1 MYYNLITL
9 AVTSSGKLSI
19 CEGCQVFHFIFNNLY
34 FEFNVDQYLS
44 FKDYLNS
51 LEIDYW
57 EHKYATCD
65 LSRKIP
71 IPVSQENLI
80 LMFNRFEI
88 LELKKL
94 FLIAET
100 TKLQLLDI
108 SEFNY
113 AFQLN

>member
-65 LSRKIP
+65 
-71 IPVSQENLI
+71 
-80 LMFNRFEI
+80 F
-88 LELKKL
+88 
-94 FLIAET
+94 
-100 TKLQLLDI
+100 
-108 SEFNY
+108 
-113 AFQLN
+113 FQLKTEFKSDRNCSSCKSFKMSSCANPDSASPSMLCGEWAPQANA